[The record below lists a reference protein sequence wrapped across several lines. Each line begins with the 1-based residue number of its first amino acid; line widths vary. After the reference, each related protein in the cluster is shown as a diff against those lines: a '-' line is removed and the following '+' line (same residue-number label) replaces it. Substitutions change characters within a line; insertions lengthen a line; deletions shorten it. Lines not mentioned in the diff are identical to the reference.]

1 MKLFE
6 QATVFVIDDD
16 QQARESVC
24 ALVQS
29 MSLRS
34 RAFASAEE
42 FLEHIDRDVRGCVV
56 TDLRMLGM
64 NGLELQDTMRARG
77 IIIPVILI
85 TAYPRT
91 SLTVRA
97 MKQGA
102 VTLLEK
108 PYEEDDLWDA
118 VREALR
124 MSELQYDKQTRRRD
138 ILQRLELLTPKEQ
151 QVMELMIEGVAN
163 KVIAKRLDVS
173 IRTVENR
180 RHDIFEKMHAR
191 SLAELV
197 RMVVSTRDD
206 QAAQEF

>member
-1 MKLFE
+1 MFE
-6 QATVFVIDDD
+6 KATVFVIDDD

-29 MSLRS
+29 MGLRS

-42 FLEHIDRDVRGCVV
+42 FLDHVDRDVRGCVV

-64 NGLELQDTMRARG
+64 NGLELQDTMRERG

-85 TAYPRT
+85 TAYART

-124 MSELQYDKQTRRRD
+124 MSELQYDKQARRRD
-138 ILQRLELLTPKEQ
+138 ILQRLELLTPKEH
-151 QVMELMIEGVAN
+151 QVMELMVEGIAN
-163 KVIAKRLDVS
+163 KVIANRLDVS
-173 IRTVENR
+173 IRTIENR
-180 RHDIFEKMHAR
+180 RHDIFEKMDAS

-197 RMVVSTRDD
+197 RMVVSIRDD
-206 QAAQEF
+206 QVDADL